1 MDTKGTSVECTVA
14 HGFIN
19 LTIHDLD
26 NEYHVRVCRYPFKKK
41 KKSLYLDLWT
51 WMDNNKKE

>member
-41 KKSLYLDLWT
+41 KKAYI
-51 WMDNNKKE
+51 